1 MDNMI
6 ILTIGKNLR
15 KLRLFFG
22 YSQQELSYILDVTQT
37 TYSKWESDL
46 KTPTIRNLVK
56 VSQLYKIPLED
67 LVYDQLKFD
76 HIQRSA

>member
-1 MDNMI
+1 MI

>member
-1 MDNMI
+1 MDKMI
-6 ILTIGKNLR
+6 LLTIGKNLR

-46 KTPTIRNLVK
+46 KTPTIRNLIK

>member
-1 MDNMI
+1 MDKMI
-6 ILTIGKNLR
+6 LLTIGKNLR